1 MTTVGSKGSPLGV
14 RAHGEHVGVG
24 AALAS
29 APMSFIGLIVHN
41 LATRRVRTIL
51 TALAVAIAVMTIVT
65 LSVVTASLQSSAVD
79 VLATGNAD
87 FTVAQKDVSDVL
99 TSVVTDRQVQSI
111 AATPGIR
118 SAVGVLIS
126 TGPLD
131 ADHPLFLQIGI
142 APQDLTPFGVH
153 ILAGRAYSATS
164 PNEIML
170 GYQIA
175 ADLGKHVG
183 DHLELA
189 NVNYTIVGIYS
200 SGQTF
205 ADSASMVPLIALQA
219 ANNTPASV
227 TLVAVI
233 VDRGASISRV
243 ADEVGAKFPNLAT
256 VRTAAQYGQVDR
268 NVVFLNAAQ
277 VGARI
282 IAIVIGV
289 IIVSN
294 TMLLSFI
301 ERAREFGILRAIGW
315 SRRRL
320 ISLVLGEAIGIS
332 LLGAA
337 IGVVLSFALTLALE
351 RYTALRGIL
360 QPQFTAGQFWTAF
373 GSALAIGIF
382 AALYPSFR
390 AAVLKPGSSLRRE

>member
-1 MTTVGSKGSPLGV
+1 MSAPRERGDEPHHLRS
-14 RAHGEHVGVG
+14 HVGPSRP
-24 AALAS
+24 L
-29 APMSFIGLIVHN
+29 SFIGLMVHN
-41 LATRRVRTIL
+41 LANRRLRTLL
-51 TALAVAIAVMTIVT
+51 TSLAVAIAVMTIVT
-65 LSVVTASLQSSAVD
+65 LSVVTASLQASAVD
-79 VLATGNAD
+79 ILSTGNAD
-87 FTVAQKDVSDVL
+87 FTVAQKDVSDIL
-99 TSVVTDRQVQSI
+99 TSVVTDRQQQTI
-111 AATPGIR
+111 AATPGVK

-142 APQDLTPFGVH
+142 NPQDLAPFGVH
-153 ILAGRAYSATS
+153 VVAGRAYTPTA
-164 PNEIML
+164 PHEIML

-175 ADLGKHVG
+175 TDLGKHVG
-183 DHLELA
+183 DAITVGNLP
-189 NVNYTIVGIYS
+189 YTIVGIYS
-200 SGQTF
+200 SGQLF

-219 ANNTPASV
+219 ANRTPATV
-227 TLVAVI
+227 TLIAVQ
-233 VDRGASISRV
+233 VDRGASINHVRHLV
-243 ADEVGAKFPNLAT
+243 NGEFPNLAT
-256 VRTAAQYGQVDR
+256 VRTAAEYGQVDR

-282 IAIVIGV
+282 IAVVIGV

-301 ERAREFGILRAIGW
+301 ERIREFGVLRAIGW

-320 ISLVLGEAIGIS
+320 LSLVLGEAIGIS

-337 IGVVLSFALTLALE
+337 IGVALSFALTWGLQ

-360 QPQFTAGQFWTAF
+360 QPQFTASQFWTAF

-382 AALYPSFR
+382 AALYPSAR
-390 AAVLKPGSSLRRE
+390 AAMLKPGSSLRRE